1 LCCGFRGF
9 FPPPIESL
17 ISFPFFIALDVC
29 DPTAIVHPHPPFQKK
44 LEFAPLIQQLN
55 LE

>member
-1 LCCGFRGF
+1 LRASF
-9 FPPPIESL
+9 L
-17 ISFPFFIALDVC
+17 FPFFIALDVC

-44 LEFAPLIQQLN
+44 LEFPPLIQQLN